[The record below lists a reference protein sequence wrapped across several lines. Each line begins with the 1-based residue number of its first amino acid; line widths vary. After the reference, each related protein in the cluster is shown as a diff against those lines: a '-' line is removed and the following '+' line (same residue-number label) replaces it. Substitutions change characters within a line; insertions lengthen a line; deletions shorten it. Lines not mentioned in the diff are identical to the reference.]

1 MRILLVEDNPV
12 LGEAVVDQLTDD
24 GHATDWAKTLAEAE
38 AIARVT
44 DYNLVLLDLML
55 PDGQGLDL
63 LKGFRR
69 RGDLSPVIILTAKD
83 QVSDRIAGLNAGAD
97 DYLVKPFDLDELS
110 ARVSAV
116 ARRYHG
122 NPNPLLELGPL
133 QVDLSAHSLFREGKS
148 VELTAREWALFEGLI
163 QRPGHLL
170 TKSQLEDRLYA
181 YGTEIESNTIEVYIS
196 RIRKKLGRDSIET
209 VRGMGYR
216 LGYS

>member
-12 LGEAVVDQLTDD
+12 LGEAVVDQLTED
-24 GHATDWAKTLAEAE
+24 GHALDWAKSLAEAE

-55 PDGQGLDL
+55 PDGQGFDL
-63 LKGFRR
+63 LKAFRK

-116 ARRYHG
+116 ARRYHRK
-122 NPNPLLELGPL
+122 P
-133 QVDLSAHSLFREGKS
+133 QS
-148 VELTAREWALFEGLI
+148 VSGAGTSSGRSFG
-163 QRPGHLL
+163 
-170 TKSQLEDRLYA
+170 SQYFP
-181 YGTEIESNTIEVYIS
+181 
-196 RIRKKLGRDSIET
+196 
-209 VRGMGYR
+209 RGEKR
-216 LGYS
+216 